1 MDILIKNHKKIIK
14 NDRFVLKSQ
23 QIFRSEKI
31 NLFTGEGNHCTALST
46 KDNKRIHSIETY
58 SYRTSKDKTLIY
70 IYEIK

>member
-14 NDRFVLKSQ
+14 NDRFVLESQ

-31 NLFTGEGNHCTALST
+31 NLFTEEGNHIALST

-58 SYRTSKDKTLIY
+58 AYRTSKDKTLIY